1 MKCCPKCFL
10 KQEDCVLVCDC
21 GFNFDS
27 QQIKKPVSAKLSSE
41 NAALSLVV
49 PEKYTSLRTIS
60 SYFNLLAW
68 LNLIGSIIVAVFLLK
83 NSSVVS
89 CFVATVWGVSV
100 FVFNAAAAELIML
113 AIDIEENLRKMI
125 LLREKKES

>member
-21 GFNFDS
+21 GFNFDL
-27 QQIKKPVSAKLSSE
+27 QQKPASAKLSSE
-41 NAALSLVV
+41 NAALSPVV

-68 LNLIGSIIVAVFLLK
+68 LNLIGSIIVAVFLLM

-89 CFVATVWGVSV
+89 FLVATVWGVSV
-100 FVFNAAAAELIML
+100 FVVNAAAAELIML

-125 LLREKKES
+125 FLREKKES